1 MLDNPENPENKMIE
15 MFVTGIALDV
25 RNNHPLVILND
36 SSKKRAL
43 PIWIG
48 HAEAQAIARALED
61 FKPERPLTH
70 DLLINIIEG
79 AKYKV
84 HHIEI
89 NDLNENTYFSSIIL
103 ENAIGEYLP
112 VDSRPSDAIAIAIR
126 VDCPILISE
135 KVFED
140 GTIPTEMDSDDEETE
155 AFKSF
160 IQNVKASDFKLT
172 NSDD

>member
-1 MLDNPENPENKMIE
+1 MIE

-36 SSKKRAL
+36 ASKKRAL

-48 HAEAQAIARALED
+48 HAEAQAIARALEE

-70 DLLINIIEG
+70 DLLIDIIKDTG
-79 AKYKV
+79 HKV

-89 NDLNENTYFSSIIL
+89 NDLNDNTYFSTIVL
-103 ENAIGEYLP
+103 ENAIGELVP
-112 VDSRPSDAIAIAIR
+112 VDSRPSDALAVSIR

-135 KVFED
+135 KVFAD
-140 GTIPTEMDSDDEETE
+140 GTIQTETESEDEDTE
-155 AFKSF
+155 AFNSF
-160 IQNVKASDFKLT
+160 LQNVKASDFKLAS
-172 NSDD
+172 SDD

>member
-1 MLDNPENPENKMIE
+1 MIE

-36 SSKKRAL
+36 ESKKRAL

-48 HAEAQAIARALED
+48 HAEAQAIARALEG
-61 FKPERPLTH
+61 FKAERPLTH
-70 DLLINIIEG
+70 DLLINIIKSTG
-79 AKYKV
+79 YKI

-89 NDLNENTYFSSIIL
+89 NDLNENTYFSSIVV
-103 ENAIGEYLP
+103 ENLIGELISI
-112 VDSRPSDAIAIAIR
+112 DSRPSDAIAIALR
-126 VDCPILISE
+126 VECQVFISE

-140 GTIPTEMDSDDEETE
+140 GTIPTEVESDEDTE

-160 IQNVKASDFKLT
+160 IQNVKASDFKLS